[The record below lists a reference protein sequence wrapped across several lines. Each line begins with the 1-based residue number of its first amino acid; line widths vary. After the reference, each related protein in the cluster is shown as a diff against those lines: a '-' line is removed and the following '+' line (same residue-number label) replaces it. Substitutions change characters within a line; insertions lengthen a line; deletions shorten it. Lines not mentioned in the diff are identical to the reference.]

1 MPKKLLAEYRT
12 PPNSYDELLDAG
24 NQPREHW
31 RAMLASL
38 AKESPAD
45 SLVTVCPPLN
55 SHGGGSCTS
64 ETVRFISTLPQEGT
78 TYQAPLS

>member
-38 AKESPAD
+38 A
-45 SLVTVCPPLN
+45 
-55 SHGGGSCTS
+55 
-64 ETVRFISTLPQEGT
+64 
-78 TYQAPLS
+78 